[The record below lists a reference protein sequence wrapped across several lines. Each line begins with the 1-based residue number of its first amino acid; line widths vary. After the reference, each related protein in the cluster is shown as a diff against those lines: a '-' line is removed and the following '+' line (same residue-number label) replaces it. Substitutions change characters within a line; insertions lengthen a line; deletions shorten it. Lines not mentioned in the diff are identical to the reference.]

1 MDPFKFPKTLL
12 KSLHLD
18 EKQGPALIIKLT
30 SHMTNAFPGQTQWLH
45 ATEEQIQQLAWSF
58 ILDDAS
64 DDFWPPTE
72 YGWNHRAYEPE
83 KITKGLV
90 TTIGRMIKK
99 ESKQQDT
106 IVLSDDEVDKEAN
119 RRESSHQELDR
130 NRHNAR
136 ADEAVTTRRSSRTA
150 KVGSARKSQ
159 PLPKKAGLSRKG
171 KEKAGPENIVQSRD
185 DREETVGRAT
195 SAPRRPSSAV
205 PLGNATCPE
214 EHHTVTATALD
225 PNTPSA
231 TGQTGTNEAPAPR
244 GAIEAGR
251 KRNHDEFGPYTTP
264 VIQPRC
270 SKIRHVEMRQSPA
283 ETEDMYGPPA
293 HRLPAST
300 GAQSSA
306 ELPATPPPNCRHIP
320 PHLRTRSALHP

>member
-1 MDPFKFPKTLL
+1 
-12 KSLHLD
+12 
-18 EKQGPALIIKLT
+18 
-30 SHMTNAFPGQTQWLH
+30 
-45 ATEEQIQQLAWSF
+45 
-58 ILDDAS
+58 
-64 DDFWPPTE
+64 
-72 YGWNHRAYEPE
+72 
-83 KITKGLV
+83 
-90 TTIGRMIKK
+90 MIKK

-300 GAQSSA
+300 GAQSLA
-306 ELPATPPPNCRHIP
+306 ELPATPPPTAGISHLISARGQRYTPDNLAQVPVDILIYLNECRGEYLSRAQHAVDILERDRYMITY
-320 PHLRTRSALHP
+320 HLLIDLREDFETRMNARAEGTGSGRKAVSHNLLRKV